1 LRALLIAK
9 SSSLQT
15 EEGYAK
21 LMPMP
26 TDPPLPQPAPGEA
39 GEDQTAKRPLTE
51 AARRALDE
59 AAARRAERDAAKPNS
74 PDEVSGRG
82 GLDPTRYGDW
92 EVNGLASD
100 F

>member
-1 LRALLIAK
+1 
-9 SSSLQT
+9 LQT
-15 EEGYAK
+15 QEGYAK
-21 LMPMP
+21 LMAMP
-26 TDPPLPQPAPGEA
+26 TDPPLPKPPPGEA
-39 GEDQTAKRPLTE
+39 GQDQTVKRPLT
-51 AARRALDE
+51 E

>member
-1 LRALLIAK
+1 M
-9 SSSLQT
+9 QT
-15 EEGYAK
+15 QEGYAK
-21 LMPMP
+21 LMAMP
-26 TDPPLPQPAPGEA
+26 TDPPLPQPLPGEA
-39 GEDQTAKRPLTE
+39 GQDQTAKRPLTE

-59 AAARRAERDAAKPNS
+59 AAARRAERDAARPNS